1 MKVEPKF
8 HEGASNLEELVPF
21 EECIELHSSEKA
33 VVRAPEFL
41 LLTHNGRSFK
51 LVSSTSI
58 RAFFFL
64 FFLVHFTYMF
74 KLYSS
79 LVFRVFFTFIFMI
92 SSSITL
98 TSLLLYCG
106 YASSYM

>member
-1 MKVEPKF
+1 MQVEPKF

-58 RAFFFL
+58 RL

-74 KLYSS
+74 NS
-79 LVFRVFFTFIFMI
+79 
-92 SSSITL
+92 
-98 TSLLLYCG
+98 
-106 YASSYM
+106 

>member
-1 MKVEPKF
+1 MQVEPKF

-21 EECIELHSSEKA
+21 EECIELHSSGKA

-51 LVSSTSI
+51 LVSSTFLFAFFFSFFFFSTFHI
-58 RAFFFL
+58 YVQVIFVTCFRAFFI
-64 FFLVHFTYMF
+64 
-74 KLYSS
+74 
-79 LVFRVFFTFIFMI
+79 FIFMI

-106 YASSYM
+106 

>member
-1 MKVEPKF
+1 MQVEPKF

-51 LVSSTSI
+51 LVSSTFLL
-58 RAFFFL
+58 AFFFP
-64 FFLVHFTYMF
+64 FSFLVHFTYMF

-79 LVFRVFFTFIFMI
+79 LVLGLFLFLF
-92 SSSITL
+92 L
-98 TSLLLYCG
+98 
-106 YASSYM
+106 